1 MLVRIH
7 YRQFQAGGEQGKV
20 EFVQEEHRNQG
31 TIIRLVG
38 VVVDVEF
45 ESGNLPSIYNA
56 LLVKRRSGEDLILEI
71 QEHVGTKV
79 VRAIAMGPTAGL
91 RRGMPVIDLEKP
103 IEVPVGR
110 QTLGRL
116 FNVLGQPID
125 GKGAIESEQV
135 SPIHKKAPAI
145 NEQVVSREMIVTG
158 IKAIDLLTP
167 YPKGGKVG
175 LFGGAGVGKT
185 VLMLELMN
193 NTITKNSG
201 VVVFSGVGERSREGN
216 DMWLEMNASG
226 LIDSTV
232 LTFGQ
237 MNEPPG
243 ARLRVPFTALTM
255 AEYFRDKENRP
266 VLIFIDNIY
275 RFIQAGSEV
284 SALLGRL
291 PSEMGYQPTLD
302 SEMGLLQERITSTSN
317 GSITSVQAVYIPAD
331 DVTDPAVA
339 ATFSHLDATTVLSRR
354 LVSMGLYPAIDPLQS
369 TSNLLTP
376 ELVGREHYDV
386 AMQVRA
392 TLSRY
397 DELQDLIAILG
408 MEELSL
414 SDQQTVIR
422 ARRLQRFLSQPFI
435 VAEAFSGR
443 PGAFVPIEETI
454 RGFKDILAGKY
465 DDLPE
470 QAFYMTGTIDDV
482 IKQAELMETDSEI
495 REVKEE
501 PADEPVG

>member
-1 MLVRIH
+1 M
-7 YRQFQAGGEQGKV
+7 
-20 EFVQEEHRNQG
+20 EFGQEENRNLG

-38 VVVDVEF
+38 VVVDVEI

-56 LLVKRRSGEDLILEI
+56 LLVKRRSGEDLIMEI

-91 RRGMPVIDLEKP
+91 RRGMAVIDLEKP

-125 GKGAIESEQV
+125 GKGPIESERV
-135 SPIHKKAPAI
+135 SPIHKKAPAVS
-145 NEQVVSREMIVTG
+145 EQVVSREMIVTG

-193 NTITKNSG
+193 NTITKSSG
-201 VVVFSGVGERSREGN
+201 IVVFSGVGERSREGN
-216 DMWLEMNASG
+216 DMWLDMNASG
-226 LIDSTV
+226 LIDSTI

-255 AEYFRDKENRP
+255 AEHFRDEENRP

-302 SEMGLLQERITSTSN
+302 SEMGLLQERITSTSS

-369 TSNLLTP
+369 TSNLLAP
-376 ELVGREHYDV
+376 DAVGREHYDV

-392 TLSRY
+392 TLARY
-397 DELQDLIAILG
+397 EELQDLIAILG

-422 ARRLQRFLSQPFI
+422 ARRLQRFLTQPFI

-443 PGAFVPIEETI
+443 PGAFVSIEDTI
-454 RGFKDILAGKY
+454 RGFKEILEGKH
-465 DDLPE
+465 DSVPE
-470 QAFYMTGTIDDV
+470 QAFYMTGTIEDV
-482 IKQAELMETDSEI
+482 LQTARAMETDSE
-495 REVKEE
+495 KLDFDEE
-501 PADEPVG
+501 PVDEPVG

>member
-1 MLVRIH
+1 MDFTREDTKNL
-7 YRQFQAGGEQGKV
+7 
-20 EFVQEEHRNQG
+20 G

-45 ESGNLPSIYNA
+45 ESGNLPSIHNA
-56 LLVKRRSGEDLILEI
+56 LLVKRRSGEDLVLEI

-79 VRAIAMGPTAGL
+79 VRAIAMGSTAGL

-125 GKGAIESEQV
+125 GKGELKADQV
-135 SPIHKKAPAI
+135 SPIHKMPPSI
-145 NEQVVSREMIVTG
+145 SEQVISKEKIITG

-193 NTITKNSG
+193 NTITKSSG
-201 VVVFSGVGERSREGN
+201 IVVFSGVGERSREGN
-216 DMWLEMNASG
+216 DMWLDMNASG
-226 LIDSTV
+226 LIDSTI

-243 ARLRVPFTALTM
+243 ARLRIPYTALTM
-255 AEYFRDKENRP
+255 AEYFRDEEARP

-291 PSEMGYQPTLD
+291 PSEMGYQSTLD
-302 SEMGLLQERITSTSN
+302 SEMGLLQERITSTSR

-376 ELVGREHYDV
+376 EAVGREHYEV
-386 AMQVRA
+386 AMNVRA
-392 TLSRY
+392 TLARY
-397 DELQDLIAILG
+397 EELQDLIAILG

-422 ARRLQRFLSQPFI
+422 ARRVQRFLTQPFI
-435 VAEAFSGR
+435 VAEAFSGH
-443 PGAFVPIEETI
+443 PGVFVPIEETI
-454 RGFKDILAGKY
+454 KGFKQILAGKY

-470 QAFYMTGTIDDV
+470 QAFYMVGTIEEA
-482 IKQAELMETDSEI
+482 IKKAEAMNAEAET
-495 REVKEE
+495 EE
-501 PADEPVG
+501 AEDQSGE

>member
-1 MLVRIH
+1 
-7 YRQFQAGGEQGKV
+7 V
-20 EFVQEEHRNQG
+20 EFVQEENKNHGR
-31 TIIRLVG
+31 IIRLVG

-56 LLVKRRSGEDLILEI
+56 LLIKRRSGEDLILEI

-91 RRGMPVIDLEKP
+91 RREMTVIDLEKP
-103 IEVPVGR
+103 IEVPIGR

-116 FNVLGQPID
+116 FNILGQPID
-125 GKGAIESEQV
+125 GKAPLETEQV
-135 SPIHKKAPAI
+135 SPIHRKAPAI
-145 NEQVVSREMIVTG
+145 NEQVISRQMIVTG

-193 NTITKNSG
+193 NTITKSSG
-201 VVVFSGVGERSREGN
+201 IVVFSGVGERSREGN
-216 DMWLEMNASG
+216 DMWLDMNASG
-226 LIDSTV
+226 LIDSTI

-243 ARLRVPFTALTM
+243 ARMRVPFTALTM
-255 AEYFRDKENRP
+255 AEYFRDEESRP

-369 TSNLLTP
+369 TSNLLSP
-376 ELVGREHYDV
+376 ELVGKEHYDV
-386 AMQVRA
+386 AMQVRS
-392 TLSRY
+392 TLARY

-414 SDQQTVIR
+414 SDQKTVIR
-422 ARRLQRFLSQPFI
+422 ARRIQRFLSQPFI
-435 VAEAFSGR
+435 VAEAFSGS

-454 RGFKDILAGKY
+454 RGFKEILDGKH

-482 IKQAELMETDSEI
+482 LRKAELMDADSE
-495 REVKEE
+495 ETKSQEE
-501 PADEPVG
+501 PVDEPVG

>member
-1 MLVRIH
+1 
-7 YRQFQAGGEQGKV
+7 V
-20 EFVQEEHRNQG
+20 EFVQEEHKNNGR
-31 TIIRLVG
+31 IIRLVG

-56 LLVKRRSGEDLILEI
+56 LLIKRRSGEDLILEI

-79 VRAIAMGPTAGL
+79 VRAIAMGSTAGL
-91 RRGMPVIDLEKP
+91 RRGMTVIDLEKP
-103 IEVPVGR
+103 IEVPIGR

-125 GKGAIESEQV
+125 GKGPLDIEQV
-135 SPIHKKAPAI
+135 SPIHRKAPAI
-145 NEQVVSREMIVTG
+145 NEQMISRQMIVTG

-193 NTITKNSG
+193 NTITKSSG
-201 VVVFSGVGERSREGN
+201 IVVFSGVGERSREGN
-216 DMWLEMNASG
+216 DMWLDMNASG
-226 LIDSTV
+226 LIDSAI

-243 ARLRVPFTALTM
+243 ARMRVPFTALTM
-255 AEYFRDKENRP
+255 AEYFRDEESRP

-369 TSNLLTP
+369 TSNLLSP
-376 ELVGREHYDV
+376 ELVGKEHYDV
-386 AMQVRA
+386 AMQVRS
-392 TLSRY
+392 TLARY

-414 SDQQTVIR
+414 SDQKIVIR
-422 ARRLQRFLSQPFI
+422 ARRIQRFLSQPFI
-435 VAEAFSGR
+435 VAEAFSGS

-454 RGFKDILAGKY
+454 RGFKEILDGKH

-482 IKQAELMETDSEI
+482 LRKAETMDADSE
-495 REVKEE
+495 ETKSQEE
-501 PADEPVG
+501 PVDEPVG

>member
-1 MLVRIH
+1 MDFTREDTKNL
-7 YRQFQAGGEQGKV
+7 
-20 EFVQEEHRNQG
+20 G

-45 ESGNLPSIYNA
+45 ESGNLPSIHNA
-56 LLVKRRSGEDLILEI
+56 LLVKRRSGEDLVLEI

-79 VRAIAMGPTAGL
+79 VRAIAMGSTAGL

-125 GKGAIESEQV
+125 GKGELKADQV
-135 SPIHKKAPAI
+135 SPIHKMPPSI
-145 NEQVVSREMIVTG
+145 SEQVISKEKIVTG

-193 NTITKNSG
+193 NTITKSSG
-201 VVVFSGVGERSREGN
+201 IVVFSGVGERSREGN
-216 DMWLEMNASG
+216 DMWLDMNASG
-226 LIDSTV
+226 LIDSTI

-243 ARLRVPFTALTM
+243 ARLRIPYTALTM
-255 AEYFRDKENRP
+255 AEYFRDEEARP

-291 PSEMGYQPTLD
+291 PSEMGYQSTLD
-302 SEMGLLQERITSTSN
+302 SEMGLLQERITSTSR

-376 ELVGREHYDV
+376 EAVGRQHYEV
-386 AMQVRA
+386 AMNVRA
-392 TLSRY
+392 TLARY
-397 DELQDLIAILG
+397 EELQDLIAILG

-422 ARRLQRFLSQPFI
+422 ARRVQRFLTQPFI
-435 VAEAFSGR
+435 VAEAFSGH
-443 PGAFVPIEETI
+443 PGIFVPIEETI
-454 RGFKDILAGKY
+454 KGFQQILAGKY

-470 QAFYMTGTIDDV
+470 QAFYMVGTIEEAV
-482 IKQAELMETDSEI
+482 KKAEDMNAEAET
-495 REVKEE
+495 EE
-501 PADEPVG
+501 AEDQSGE